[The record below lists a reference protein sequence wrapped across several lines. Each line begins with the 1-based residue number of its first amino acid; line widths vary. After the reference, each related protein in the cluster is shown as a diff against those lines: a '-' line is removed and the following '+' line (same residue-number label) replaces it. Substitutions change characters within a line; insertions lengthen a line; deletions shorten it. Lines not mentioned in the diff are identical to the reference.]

1 MKKVKDAR
9 LFEAMKTFL
18 TEYLPNIRA
27 LSPHTVQAY
36 KDALNLYLLFIK
48 EKKHKE
54 LSQIRFDDFTAEN
67 LLKFLQWLEIERKCS
82 VSTRNQRLIAIQVF
96 CKYLFNNVSDFEIG
110 YYTNSQYDI
119 TTDNF
124 DSLYIITFPKKLFM
138 I

>member
-48 EKKHKE
+48 EKK
-54 LSQIRFDDFTAEN
+54 T
-67 LLKFLQWLEIERKCS
+67 
-82 VSTRNQRLIAIQVF
+82 
-96 CKYLFNNVSDFEIG
+96 
-110 YYTNSQYDI
+110 
-119 TTDNF
+119 
-124 DSLYIITFPKKLFM
+124 
-138 I
+138 

>member
-54 LSQIRFDDFTAEN
+54 LSQIRFDDFTA
-67 LLKFLQWLEIERKCS
+67 C
-82 VSTRNQRLIAIQVF
+82 
-96 CKYLFNNVSDFEIG
+96 
-110 YYTNSQYDI
+110 
-119 TTDNF
+119 
-124 DSLYIITFPKKLFM
+124 
-138 I
+138 